1 MFSTAPRGSYIDER
15 ISRTYCKDVLLANWQ
30 ELRLG
35 SQELNDCVTPG
46 LKKVNACIRHKSEA
60 QDSYVPPHKL
70 EEPTQT
76 KRQFLAARNE
86 SLHNFKRNRSSQ
98 LCFNLDEDMVNNYT
112 TTYNIMFDI
121 LPRQAKEEKATMPV
135 NASIVPSRPE
145 QRDLMLSYG
154 NRTKTGSRCRLMADM
169 YLDKLQRLQ
178 TTYAAE
184 YEQYATGL
192 SD

>member
-15 ISRTYCKDVLLANWQ
+15 ICRTYCKDVLLANWQ

-35 SQELNDCVTPG
+35 SQELNNCVTPG
-46 LKKVNACIRHKSEA
+46 LNRVDACIRHKSEA
-60 QDSYVPPHKL
+60 QDSYVPPHTL
-70 EEPTQT
+70 EEPSQT
-76 KRQFLAARNE
+76 KRQFLGARNE
-86 SLHNFKRNRSSQ
+86 SLHNFKCNRSSQ
-98 LCFNLDEDMVNNYT
+98 LCFKLDEDMVNNYT

-121 LPRQAKEEKATMPV
+121 LPKQAKEKAKMPES
-135 NASIVPSRPE
+135 ASIVPSRPE

-184 YEQYATGL
+184 YERYATGL
-192 SD
+192 SDK